1 MQGQLLIIITRQWL
15 QVEERWHHSAV
26 INHSLKT
33 VSTLASVEVLETQVQ
48 EVIMKVAIHN
58 TTVKSKTEDQLPE
71 MVIQV

>member
-1 MQGQLLIIITRQWL
+1 MQGQLLITITRQWL